1 MSRLLITIFCLLTI
15 TEMANAQQKTF
26 TITGVVADS
35 ISNTPL
41 LGVYVTS
48 PTQGG
53 QTNSEGEYTIKD
65 VKPGK
70 VIIKTMYFESYYME
84 TQEFELRN
92 DTVINFKLRDKST
105 KADEVVVTGTRTYKR
120 LSDTPVLTT
129 VINSVDIQRSAATNV
144 AEALQ
149 DNIPGMIVSTGA
161 MGTTVNIRGL
171 NTRYV
176 VFLVDGERLI
186 AEGAGGSI
194 NLDQID
200 VNNIQKIEVINGAAS
215 ALYGSNA
222 VGAVVNIITKKPVH
236 KFQAG
241 ANIVGESNNT
251 LRTRANVGFK
261 LKKVDGAASAFR
273 NSSDGFES
281 EEGRPGATK
290 YEDYGANLKFGYK
303 PIKGLNLNIN
313 SKFFSHET
321 FNPEGSLNVAHSLKY
336 TIGAGFN
343 GDYTTQNK
351 KNNTRFSVNY
361 DNYLDYNVLELKDD
375 ELKRENEIYYLSTRA
390 IHTFVPNEK
399 LEVVGGLEFNKES
412 NFSNTTLGEKFNK
425 TIEDYNIFGQ
435 AQYEILKNFDIVA
448 GARYTY
454 NSAFSS
460 AFSPKISL
468 MYKTN
473 GFTFRGGVGTSYR
486 APSIKELYYDFD
498 HQGMFWIYGNPD
510 LKAENGL
517 YSSVSAEYN
526 KGYFNI
532 SASPYFNKIDNK
544 ITQFDLLNTE
554 TNILEKHYKNVS
566 SATLTGV
573 DISATYTF
581 FRQLELKANYSYSH
595 AIDNS
600 TGQQLDGNML
610 HSGTTA
616 ITWKGKIVRS
626 PISIQ
631 FAGRV
636 TSPRQYSEIDSEG
649 NISVT
654 ESNPYN
660 IWKIAIVK
668 PFRIKKHTIEVSLKA
683 DNVFNFKD
691 PSYVNSGTQYLVGIR
706 YAFK

>member
-1 MSRLLITIFCLLTI
+1 MSKLLKIIFYLLTVSGI
-15 TEMANAQQKTF
+15 ANAQQKTF
-26 TITGVVADS
+26 TITGIVVDS
-35 ISNTPL
+35 ISNVPL
-41 LGVYVTS
+41 LGVYVTT

-53 QTNSEGEYTIKD
+53 QTNSDGNYTIKN
-65 VKPGK
+65 VKQGNI
-70 VIIKTMYFESYYME
+70 VLKTMYFESYYIE
-84 TQEFELRN
+84 TNEFELTS
-92 DTVINFKLRDKST
+92 DTVINFKLKDKSLY
-105 KADEVVVTGTRTYKR
+105 ADEVVVTGTRTPKR
-120 LSDTPVLTT
+120 LSETPVLTT
-129 VINSVDIQRSAATNV
+129 VINSIDIKQSAATTV

-149 DNIPGMIVSTGA
+149 DNIPGMIVSTGS

-171 NTRYV
+171 NTRYI

-200 VNNIQKIEVINGAAS
+200 VNNIKQIEVINGAAS

-222 VGAVVNIITKKPVH
+222 VGAVVNIITKQPVH

-241 ANIVGESNNT
+241 ANVIGESNNT
-251 LRTRANVGFK
+251 LRVRANAGFK
-261 LKKVDGAASAFR
+261 LKKINGVLSAFR
-273 NSSDGFES
+273 NSSDGFKS

-303 PIKGLNLNIN
+303 PIKRLNLNVT

-321 FNPEGSLNVAHSLKY
+321 FNPSASLNVAHPLKY
-336 TIGAGFN
+336 TVGAGFN
-343 GDYTTQNK
+343 GDYTTKNK

-361 DNYLDYNVLELKDD
+361 DNYLDNNVLELKDD

-390 IHTFVPNEK
+390 IHTYTPNKK

-412 NFSNTTLGEKFNK
+412 NFSNTTLGERFNK

-435 AQYEILKNFDIVA
+435 AQYEVLKDFDIVA

-468 MYKTN
+468 MYKIK

-517 YSSVSAEYN
+517 YSSFSTEYR

-532 SASPYFNKIDNK
+532 SVSPYYNKINNK
-544 ITQFDLLNTE
+544 ITQFDIINTS
-554 TNILEKHYKNVS
+554 IGVLEKHYKNVS

-573 DISATYTF
+573 DICATYTF
-581 FRQLELKANYSYSH
+581 WRQLELRANYSYSH

-600 TGQQLDGNML
+600 TGAPLDGNML

-616 ITWKGKIVRS
+616 LTWKGKIARS

-631 FAGRV
+631 IAGRI
-636 TSPRQYSEIDSEG
+636 TSPRQYSEIDSDD
-649 NISVT
+649 NIITT
-654 ESNPYN
+654 ESNSYN
-660 IWKIAIVK
+660 IWKIALVK
-668 PFRIKKHTIEVSLKA
+668 PFRINKHTIELTLKA
-683 DNVFNFKD
+683 DNIFNFKD
-691 PSYVNSGTQYLVGIR
+691 PSYVNSGTQFLVGIR

>member
-1 MSRLLITIFCLLTI
+1 MSKFLSIIFYLLALSGIS
-15 TEMANAQQKTF
+15 NAQQKTF
-26 TITGVVADS
+26 TITGVVSDS
-35 ISNTPL
+35 ISEVPL
-41 LGVYVTS
+41 LGVYVTT

-53 QTNSEGEYTIKD
+53 QTNSDGIYKIKN
-65 VKPGK
+65 VATGN
-70 VIIKTMYFESYYME
+70 VILKTMYFESYHIE
-84 TQEFELRN
+84 TQEFELTS
-92 DTVINFKLRDKST
+92 DTTINFKLRDRSLR
-105 KADEVVVTGTRTYKR
+105 ADEVVVTGTRTAKR
-120 LSDTPVLTT
+120 LSETPVLTT
-129 VINSVDIQRSAATNV
+129 VVNSLDIKRSAATSV

-149 DNIPGMIVSTGA
+149 DNIPGMIVSTGS

-241 ANIVGESNNT
+241 ANVVGESNNT

-261 LKKVDGAASAFR
+261 LKKVDGVASAFR

-281 EEGRPGATK
+281 KEGRPGATK

-303 PIKGLNLNIN
+303 PTKGLNLNIN

-321 FNPEGSLNVAHSLKY
+321 FNPEGSLNVSHPRKY
-336 TIGAGFN
+336 TVGGGFN
-343 GDYTTQNK
+343 GDYTTDNK
-351 KNNTRFSVNY
+351 KHNTRLSVNY
-361 DNYLDYNVLELKDD
+361 DNFLDYNVLELKDD

-399 LEVVGGLEFNKES
+399 LEVVGGLEFNQES
-412 NFSNTTLGEKFNK
+412 NFSNTTLGERFNK

-435 AQYEILKNFDIVA
+435 AQYEVLKNFDIVA

-468 MYKTN
+468 MYKIK

-517 YSSVSAEYN
+517 YSSVSAEYT

-532 SASPYFNKIDNK
+532 SASPYYNKINNK
-544 ITQFDLLNTE
+544 ITQYDILNTDKGR
-554 TNILEKHYKNVS
+554 LEKHYKNVS
-566 SATLTGV
+566 SATLKGV
-573 DISATYTF
+573 DVSATYTF

-600 TGQQLDGNML
+600 TGAQLDGNML
-610 HSGTTA
+610 HSGTTSL
-616 ITWKGKIVRS
+616 TWKGKIARS

-636 TSPRQYSEIDSEG
+636 TSPRQYSEMDSDD
-649 NISVT
+649 NLIQT

-660 IWKIAIVK
+660 IWKIALVK

-683 DNVFNFKD
+683 DNIFNFKD